1 MKIYAYKQTDRRK
14 ITPQI
19 IQDMIKIRHNAH
31 ANKTKTRTKSNTTSR
46 RTKRFKAVTSDGRLE
61 GYILI

>member
-31 ANKTKTRTKSNTTSR
+31 ANITKTRKSNTSSP
-46 RTKRFKAVTSDGRLE
+46 RTKWFKAVTSDGRLE